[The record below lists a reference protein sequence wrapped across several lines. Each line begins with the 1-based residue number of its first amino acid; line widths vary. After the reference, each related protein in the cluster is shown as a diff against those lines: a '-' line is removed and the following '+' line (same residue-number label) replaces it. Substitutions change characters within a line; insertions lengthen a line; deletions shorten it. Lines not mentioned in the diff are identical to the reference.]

1 MQDDQLEI
9 GEDQVRSLFETIS
22 DGYQSS
28 ADLVPGAVAAARRAT
43 RRRTISYTLAAG
55 ALAVVG
61 SLAAIALPSSG
72 TGAPT
77 SVTVGSS
84 GPAKGASPAI
94 VRECT
99 GAYLPWTSGSDAS
112 FYGKGSD
119 SQRSTICEQDLTT
132 LTQLLPGFEVSQ
144 SSEPYSVA
152 INAMMPDQVEQLGS
166 GMKSNTPILNPWQ
179 YNVVSH
185 GTPGVLMIEY
195 SRDADGLE
203 FCHPCSM
210 NTPLAHGFTLVDTI
224 KDSTSGSSDTIVGVQ
239 LKTPQGENIIVYLSA
254 GSNRGVPEIDL
265 VKLAENTQFTAL
277 LAADLD
283 IIGNN

>member
-1 MQDDQLEI
+1 MQDEQLEI
-9 GEDQVRSLFETIS
+9 GEDQVRSLFDTIS

-28 ADLVPGAVAAARRAT
+28 ADLVPGALAAARRAT
-43 RRRTISYTLAAG
+43 RRRTIGYMLGAG
-55 ALAVVG
+55 ALAAVG
-61 SLAAIALPSSG
+61 SLAIVLPGSG
-72 TGAPT
+72 TVAPT
-77 SVTVGSS
+77 SVSVGSG

-94 VRECT
+94 IRECT
-99 GAYLPWTSGSDAS
+99 GVYLPWTSGSEAS
-112 FYGKGSD
+112 FYGKGSN
-119 SQRSTICEQDLTT
+119 SQRTTICEQDLST
-132 LTQLLPGFEVSQ
+132 LAQLLPGFEVSQ
-144 SSEPYSVA
+144 STEPYSVA
-152 INAMMPDQVEQLGS
+152 INEMMPDQVAQLGS
-166 GMKSNTPILNPWQ
+166 GMKSNTPVLNPWQ

-185 GTPGVLMIEY
+185 GTPGILMIEY

-224 KDSTSGSSDTIVGVQ
+224 KDSTSGSSDAIVGVQ

-254 GSNRGVPEIDL
+254 GSNRGVPEVDL
-265 VKLAENTQFTAL
+265 VKLAENPEFTAL

>member
-9 GEDQVRSLFETIS
+9 GEDQVRSLFETVS

-28 ADLVPGAVAAARRAT
+28 ADLVPAALAAARRAT
-43 RRRTISYTLAAG
+43 RRRAIGYTLSAG
-55 ALAVVG
+55 ALAAIG
-61 SLAAIALPSSG
+61 SLAVVLPGGG
-72 TGAPT
+72 TVART

-84 GPAKGASPAI
+84 EPATGASPAI

-99 GAYLPWTSGSDAS
+99 GVYMPWTSGSDAS
-112 FYGKGSD
+112 FYGKGST
-119 SQRSTICEQDLTT
+119 SERTTICEQDLST
-132 LTQLLPGFEVSQ
+132 LAKLLPGVTSSQ
-144 SSEPYSVA
+144 SSEPYSSA
-152 INAMMPDQVEQLGS
+152 MNEMMPDQVSQLGS
-166 GMKSNTPILNPWQ
+166 GMNPNTPILNPWQ
-179 YNVVSH
+179 YNVVEH

-210 NTPLAHGFTLVDTI
+210 NTPLAHGFTLVDTTR
-224 KDSTSGSSDTIVGVQ
+224 DSTSSSSGAIVGVQ
-239 LKTPQGENIIVYLSA
+239 VKTPQGENIIVYLSA
-254 GSNRGVPEIDL
+254 GSNRGVPRIDL
-265 VKLAENTQFTAL
+265 VKLAENPAFTAQ

>member
-9 GEDQVRSLFETIS
+9 GEDQVRNLFETIS
-22 DGYQSS
+22 DGYQPSV
-28 ADLVPGAVAAARRAT
+28 DLVPGALAAAGKAM
-43 RRRTISYTLAAG
+43 RRRTIGY
-55 ALAVVG
+55 
-61 SLAAIALPSSG
+61 SLAACAVAAVGCLATALSSSG
-72 TGAPT
+72 MLAPT
-77 SVTVGSS
+77 SVPAGSS
-84 GPAKGASPAI
+84 GSAKGGPPAI
-94 VRECT
+94 TRQCT
-99 GAYLPWTSGSDAS
+99 GVYLPWASGSDAS
-112 FYGKGSD
+112 FYGKGSN

-132 LTQLLPGFEVSQ
+132 LARLLPGLEISQ
-144 SSEPYSVA
+144 STEPYSAAV
-152 INAMMPDQVEQLGS
+152 NEMMPGQVAQLGS
-166 GMKSNTPILNPWQ
+166 GMNPNTPVLNPWQ

-224 KDSTSGSSDTIVGVQ
+224 KDSTSTSSQAIVGVQ
-239 LKTPQGENIIVYLSA
+239 LKTPQHENIIVYLSA
-254 GSNRGVPEIDL
+254 GSNRGAPEIDL
-265 VKLAENTQFTAL
+265 VKLAENPEFTAL

>member
-1 MQDDQLEI
+1 MHDDQLEI

-22 DGYQSS
+22 DGYQPS
-28 ADLVPGAVAAARRAT
+28 ADLVPGTLAAARRAT

-55 ALAVVG
+55 ALAAVG
-61 SLAAIALPSSG
+61 SLAIALPSSG
-72 TGAPT
+72 TAAPT
-77 SVTVGSS
+77 SVTVGSTGS
-84 GPAKGASPAI
+84 AKGASPAI
-94 VRECT
+94 IRECT
-99 GAYLPWTSGSDAS
+99 GVYLPWTSGSEAS
-112 FYGKGSD
+112 FYGKGSN
-119 SQRSTICEQDLTT
+119 SQRTTICEQDLST
-132 LTQLLPGFEVSQ
+132 LARLLPGFEVSQ
-144 SSEPYSVA
+144 STEPYSTAV
-152 INAMMPDQVEQLGS
+152 NEMMPDQVAQLGS
-166 GMKSNTPILNPWQ
+166 GMKPNTPVLNPWQ

-195 SRDADGLE
+195 SRDAVGLE

-224 KDSTSGSSDTIVGVQ
+224 KDSTSGNSDAIVGVQ

-254 GSNRGVPEIDL
+254 GSNLGVPEIDL
-265 VKLAENTQFTAL
+265 VKLAENPQFTAL

>member
-1 MQDDQLEI
+1 MQDDQLEM

-28 ADLVPGAVAAARRAT
+28 VDLVPGALAAAKRAT
-43 RRRTISYTLAAG
+43 RRRTIGYTLGAGTLAA
-55 ALAVVG
+55 VG
-61 SLAAIALPSSG
+61 FLAIALPGSG
-72 TGAPT
+72 TVAPA
-77 SVTVGSS
+77 SGTVGAS
-84 GPAKGASPAI
+84 GSVKGASPAI
-94 VRECT
+94 VRECA
-99 GAYLPWTSGSDAS
+99 GVYLPWASGSDAS

-119 SQRSTICEQDLTT
+119 SQRTTLCEQDLST
-132 LTQLLPGFEVSQ
+132 LAKLLPGSEVSQ

-152 INAMMPDQVEQLGS
+152 VNEMMPDQVAQLGS
-166 GMKSNTPILNPWQ
+166 GMKSTTPVLNPWQ
-179 YNVVSH
+179 YDVVSH

-210 NTPLAHGFTLVDTI
+210 NTPLAHGFSLVETI
-224 KDSTSGSSDTIVGVQ
+224 KDSTSGKSDAIVGVQ

-254 GSNRGVPEIDL
+254 GSNLGVPGTDL
-265 VKLAENTQFTAL
+265 VKLAENPEFTAL
-277 LAADLD
+277 LTADLD